1 MSYYTASDGSTYY
14 AHKERLNDFA
24 KYCQNNRISK
34 VKKYVEIKMI
44 NNFDLHKGIML
55 ASRYG
60 HIKVIKYLLP
70 ILSQDGYTINEPVY
84 KKNIINYAITI
95 AFLWY
100 HMSIINYIV
109 NMRRC
114 GKKYHINAVDIGT
127 DLNNRTYEYWE
138 LNSRYLWKAKKDRY
152 VYIFNLGYVNKNG
165 RYDTYRKV
173 NNMIL
178 L

>member
-1 MSYYTASDGSTYY
+1 MSYYTASNGYTYY

-34 VKKYVEIKMI
+34 VKKYVEMKMI

-55 ASRYG
+55 ASKYG

-70 ILSQDGYTINEPVY
+70 ILSQEGYTINEPVY

-95 AFLWY
+95 AFFW
-100 HMSIINYIV
+100 HNMNIINYIV

-114 GKKYHINAVDIGT
+114 GKIYHIKAVNIST
-127 DLNNRTYEYWE
+127 DLNNLNYEHWE
-138 LNSRYLWKAKKDRY
+138 FKSMYHWKLKKAKY
-152 VYIFNLGYVNKNG
+152 VYIFNLGYINKNG
-165 RYDTYRKV
+165 RYDMYRQV
-173 NNMIL
+173 NDKIL
-178 L
+178 I